1 MVEEQKIYNI
11 TRMEFLKRGRVEFM
25 ELENKR
31 LCIKEEK
38 IRLAKMKV
46 EMERMK
52 EERERM
58 KEERKKMKKERE
70 TLEEEKE
77 IMTID
82 IDALPLVQQEYFR
95 LRQLEIFAKRI
106 IDN

>member
-1 MVEEQKIYNI
+1 
-11 TRMEFLKRGRVEFM
+11 
-25 ELENKR
+25 
-31 LCIKEEK
+31 
-38 IRLAKMKV
+38 
-46 EMERMK
+46 
-52 EERERM
+52 
-58 KEERKKMKKERE
+58 MKKERE

-82 IDALPLVQQEYFR
+82 VDALPLVQQEYFR